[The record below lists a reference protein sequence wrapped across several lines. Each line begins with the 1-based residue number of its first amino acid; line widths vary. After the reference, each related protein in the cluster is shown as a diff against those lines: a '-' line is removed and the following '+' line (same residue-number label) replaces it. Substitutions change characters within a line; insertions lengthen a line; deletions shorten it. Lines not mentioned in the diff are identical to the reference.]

1 MAGCR
6 AQTAGVPWLA
16 DIPVVSTHDGVASLE
31 LEAVVDK
38 ATGAPALSYNGSVGV
53 APTIRIWPGDEI
65 RVKLINQLPAGSQ
78 APNLVNLHFH
88 GLEVSPSPPSDDAM
102 RLAAPGE
109 SVIYDLHVSPRQPP
123 GLYWYHPHAH
133 GQTYW
138 QITSGMS
145 GAIVVEGLQRHLPAL
160 AALRERII
168 LLRNVQSPPD
178 YDGLPIAA
186 RPEPLRSSI
195 IAGRKRAG
203 RFTLVDD
210 DDAMGQP
217 CSPIP
222 GMTVTANG
230 SARPSIGIDPG
241 EWELFRVV
249 NASAGRYFDLAVD
262 GEPLELV
269 ALDGFPLDTFSGSLP
284 VQTVSHV
291 VIAPAGRAEFL
302 VRGASHP
309 TVMRSRCYVSGE
321 AGDRDPEVVLAD
333 LRGDGKAPAGA
344 TAAPD
349 LHRTV
354 PSVSGGR
361 NVGLPPVAANRRIV
375 FTENIDGFY
384 INGRRYRMDDSP
396 AVVARA
402 GSVERWTLINRTDE
416 VHDFH
421 IHQVHFAVESVN
433 GQAARPL
440 HWVDTVTVPPM
451 RYTHTAGTPGTA
463 TVLMDFRDPII
474 RGTFVF
480 HCHILDHE
488 DGGMMA
494 TIRVI

>member
-6 AQTAGVPWLA
+6 AQSHGVAWLA
-16 DIPVVSTHDGVASLE
+16 DIPVVSAHDGAASLE

-38 ATGAPALSYNGSVGV
+38 ATGAPALAYNGSVGV
-53 APTIRIWPGDEI
+53 APTIRVWPGDEI
-65 RVKLINQLPAGSQ
+65 RLKLINRLPAGAP
-78 APNLVNLHFH
+78 APNLLNLHFH
-88 GLEVSPSPPSDDAM
+88 GLEVSPIPPSDDAM
-102 RLAAPGE
+102 RLAGPGD
-109 SVIYDLHVSPRQPP
+109 SIVYDLHVSAHQPP

-168 LLRNVQSPPD
+168 VLRNVQSPPD

-186 RPEPLRSSI
+186 QPEPLRSSI

-222 GMTVTANG
+222 GMTVTAND

-241 EWELFRVV
+241 EWELFRLV
-249 NASAGRYFDLAVD
+249 NASAGRYFDVAVD

-269 ALDGFPLDTFSGSLP
+269 ALDGFPLDTFSGSPP

-302 VRGASHP
+302 VRGASHS
-309 TVMRSRCYVSGE
+309 TVMRSRCYVSSE

-333 LRGDGKAPAGA
+333 LRGDGNAPAAA

-349 LHRTV
+349 LHRAV
-354 PSVSGGR
+354 PLVLAGGSAA
-361 NVGLPPVAANRRIV
+361 LPAVAANRHIV
-375 FTENIDGFY
+375 FSENIDGFY
-384 INGRRYRMDDSP
+384 INGRRYRMNDSP
-396 AVVARA
+396 AVVARV
-402 GSVERWTLINRTDE
+402 GSV
-416 VHDFH
+416 
-421 IHQVHFAVESVN
+421 
-433 GQAARPL
+433 
-440 HWVDTVTVPPM
+440 
-451 RYTHTAGTPGTA
+451 
-463 TVLMDFRDPII
+463 
-474 RGTFVF
+474 
-480 HCHILDHE
+480 
-488 DGGMMA
+488 
-494 TIRVI
+494 